1 MSRLIHRNLVI
12 KKIRCKNPN
21 AQSYRMYWSDN
32 HQYLGYFL
40 VDSDDRIVFAH
51 KLLSREL
58 NHWQELIAVKSKLF
72 SRNVMHQL
80 VYFFADG
87 IPDKVEF
94 DGFEFKDIISNN
106 ELNSGAV
113 NMGIPSKYIKNSL
126 LKILETPVY
135 SIDDQIFNAFM
146 NRG

>member
-1 MSRLIHRNLVI
+1 MNKINRNLVI
-12 KKIRCKNPN
+12 KKLRCKNPN
-21 AQSYRMYWSDN
+21 AQAYRMFWSDD

-40 VDSDDRIVFAH
+40 VDSDDRITMAH
-51 KLLSREL
+51 KLLNREL
-58 NHWQELIAVKSKLF
+58 NHWQELIAVRSKLF
-72 SRNVMHQL
+72 SCNTMHQL

-94 DGFEFKDIISNN
+94 DGFEFKDILPDN
-106 ELNSGAV
+106 ELNDRV
-113 NMGIPSKYIKNSL
+113 NMDIPSKYIKNSL
-126 LKILETPVY
+126 LKILEAPVY

>member
-1 MSRLIHRNLVI
+1 MNKINRNLVI
-12 KKIRCKNPN
+12 KKLRCKNPN
-21 AQSYRMYWSDN
+21 AQAYRMYWSDD
-32 HQYLGYFL
+32 HQYLGYFI

-51 KLLSREL
+51 KLLNREL

-72 SRNVMHQL
+72 SRNTMHQL

-87 IPDKVEF
+87 FPDKVEF
-94 DGFEFKDIISNN
+94 EGFEFKDLIPNN
-106 ELNSGAV
+106 ELNDCV
-113 NMGIPSKYIKNSL
+113 NMDIPSKYIKNSL
-126 LKILETPVY
+126 LKILEAPVY

>member
-1 MSRLIHRNLVI
+1 MNKINRNLVI
-12 KKIRCKNPN
+12 KKLRCKNPN
-21 AQSYRMYWSDN
+21 AQAYRMFWSDD

-40 VDSDDRIVFAH
+40 VDSDDRITMAH
-51 KLLSREL
+51 KLLNREL
-58 NHWQELIAVKSKLF
+58 NHWQELIAVRSKLF
-72 SRNVMHQL
+72 SCNTMHQL

-94 DGFEFKDIISNN
+94 DGFEFKDILPDN
-106 ELNSGAV
+106 ELNDCV
-113 NMGIPSKYIKNSL
+113 NMDIPSKYIKNSL
-126 LKILETPVY
+126 LKILEAPVY

>member
-1 MSRLIHRNLVI
+1 MNKINRNLVI
-12 KKIRCKNPN
+12 KKLRCKNPN
-21 AQSYRMYWSDN
+21 AQAYRMYWSDD
-32 HQYLGYFL
+32 HQYLGYFI

-51 KLLSREL
+51 KLLNREL

-72 SRNVMHQL
+72 SRNTIHQL

-87 IPDKVEF
+87 FPDKVEF
-94 DGFEFKDIISNN
+94 EGFEFKDILPDN
-106 ELNSGAV
+106 EFNDCV
-113 NMGIPSKYIKNSL
+113 NMDIPSKYIKNSL
-126 LKILETPVY
+126 LKILEAPVH

>member
-1 MSRLIHRNLVI
+1 MRTVFPNLSEPI
-12 KKIRCKNPN
+12 FYNK
-21 AQSYRMYWSDN
+21 SSLYR
-32 HQYLGYFL
+32 
-40 VDSDDRIVFAH
+40 IIFAH
-51 KLLSREL
+51 KLLNREL
-58 NHWQELIAVKSKLF
+58 NQWQELIAVKSKLF
-72 SRNVMHQL
+72 SRNTMHQL

-94 DGFEFKDIISNN
+94 EGFEFKDINPNN
-106 ELNSGAV
+106 ELNNEVV

-126 LKILETPVY
+126 LKILEAPVY

>member
-1 MSRLIHRNLVI
+1 MNKINRNLVI
-12 KKIRCKNPN
+12 KKLCCKNPN
-21 AQSYRMYWSDN
+21 AQAYRMFWSDD

-40 VDSDDRIVFAH
+40 VDSDDRITMAH
-51 KLLSREL
+51 KLLNREL
-58 NHWQELIAVKSKLF
+58 NHWQELIAVRSKLF
-72 SRNVMHQL
+72 SCNTMHQL

-94 DGFEFKDIISNN
+94 DGFEFKHILQDN
-106 ELNSGAV
+106 ELNDCI
-113 NMGIPSKYIKNSL
+113 NMDIPSKYIKNSL
-126 LKILETPVY
+126 LKILEAPVY

>member
-1 MSRLIHRNLVI
+1 
-12 KKIRCKNPN
+12 
-21 AQSYRMYWSDN
+21 MYWSDD

-40 VDSDDRIVFAH
+40 VDSDDRIIFAR
-51 KLLSREL
+51 KLLNREL

-72 SRNVMHQL
+72 SCNAMHQL

-87 IPDKVEF
+87 IPDRVEF
-94 DGFEFKDIISNN
+94 DGFEFKDILPDN
-106 ELNSGAV
+106 ELNDGI
-113 NMGIPSKYIKNSL
+113 NMDIPSKYIKNSL
-126 LKILETPVY
+126 LKILEAPVY

>member
-1 MSRLIHRNLVI
+1 MINRTLII
-12 KKIRCKNPN
+12 KKLRCKNPN
-21 AQSYRMYWSDN
+21 AQAYRMFWSDD

-40 VDSDDRIVFAH
+40 VDSDDRITMAH
-51 KLLSREL
+51 KLLNREL
-58 NHWQELIAVKSKLF
+58 NHWQELISIRSKLF
-72 SRNVMHQL
+72 SYNAMRQL

-94 DGFEFKDIISNN
+94 DGFEFKDINPNN
-106 ELNSGAV
+106 ELNGCI

-126 LKILETPVY
+126 LKILEAPVY

>member
-1 MSRLIHRNLVI
+1 MNKINRNLVI
-12 KKIRCKNPN
+12 KKLRCKNPN
-21 AQSYRMYWSDN
+21 AQAYRMYWSDD
-32 HQYLGYFL
+32 HQYLGYFI

-51 KLLSREL
+51 KLLNREL
-58 NHWQELIAVKSKLF
+58 NQWQELIAVKSKLF
-72 SRNVMHQL
+72 SCNTMHQL

-94 DGFEFKDIISNN
+94 EGFEFKDLIPNN
-106 ELNSGAV
+106 ELNDAV
-113 NMGIPSKYIKNSL
+113 NMDIPSKYIKNSL
-126 LKILETPVY
+126 LKILEAPVY

>member
-1 MSRLIHRNLVI
+1 MINRTLVI
-12 KKIRCKNPN
+12 KKLRCKNPN
-21 AQSYRMYWSDN
+21 AQAYRMFWSDD

-40 VDSDDRIVFAH
+40 VDSDDRITMAH
-51 KLLSREL
+51 KLLNREL

-72 SRNVMHQL
+72 SLNAMHQL

-87 IPDKVEF
+87 FPDKVEF
-94 DGFEFKDIISNN
+94 DGFEFKDIHPDN
-106 ELNSGAV
+106 ELNGRV
-113 NMGIPSKYIKNSL
+113 NMDIPSKYIKNSL
-126 LKILETPVY
+126 LKILEAPVY